1 MATDNEILSILIDA
15 STGEKMDYAKAV
27 KGIKTLIDQ
36 EVGKVLVEANKIEP
50 KNSTNEKNL

>member
-1 MATDNEILSILIDA
+1 
-15 STGEKMDYAKAV
+15 MDYAKAV